1 MSAIAGT
8 VRCMVTISGTAG
20 HAGTVPMGRRHDA
33 AAAAAEIVLYVE
45 QRCAQ
50 APTLVGTVGQLAVPN
65 GAINIIPGRCELTL
79 DIRAA
84 DDATRD
90 AAVRDVMRGDRADRG
105 AARRRHRE
113 QGSAA
118 RPPRCAVRR
127 GLQSL
132 LSDAVTRAGVD
143 PRHLPSGA
151 GHDAMMFDGVT
162 DIAMLFVRCG
172 NGGISHSP
180 LEIITAED
188 ADVAARVLLDTV
200 LRLGT
205 GIMTST
211 KAISDFVDREFAR
224 ETAFLAE
231 LVKVPSDNPP
241 GDCAAHAQRAR
252 ELLEQL
258 GLTVEAHEV
267 PRSTVEAAGM
277 KSVTNLIVRHRFGDG
292 PVIALNAH
300 GDVVPPGLGWRFDPY
315 GAVVEDGPH
324 GPVMYGRG
332 VAVSKSDFA
341 TYTWTLLALKAAG
354 RAAATSSAER
364 SSCTSP
370 TTRRSAAIVG
380 PKWLLDEKLDQARCR
395 RSPPGFSY
403 AIVTAHD
410 GCLHLEVTVTG
421 KQAHAAMP
429 ETGVDALEAA
439 TGILAALYAH
449 RSGLARIRSATPGIV
464 SPTLNVG
471 LIKGGI
477 NTNVVPDQVVFRID
491 RRMIPEEDAAKVEAE
506 LRRADHGRGR
516 APCANQSRRAS
527 AAVGAGR
534 CARSRAPTGSPL

>member
-1 MSAIAGT
+1 
-8 VRCMVTISGTAG
+8 
-20 HAGTVPMGRRHDA
+20 
-33 AAAAAEIVLYVE
+33 
-45 QRCAQ
+45 
-50 APTLVGTVGQLAVPN
+50 
-65 GAINIIPGRCELTL
+65 
-79 DIRAA
+79 
-84 DDATRD
+84 
-90 AAVRDVMRGDRADRG
+90 
-105 AARRRHRE
+105 
-113 QGSAA
+113 
-118 RPPRCAVRR
+118 
-127 GLQSL
+127 
-132 LSDAVTRAGVD
+132 
-143 PRHLPSGA
+143 
-151 GHDAMMFDGVT
+151 
-162 DIAMLFVRCG
+162 
-172 NGGISHSP
+172 
-180 LEIITAED
+180 
-188 ADVAARVLLDTV
+188 
-200 LRLGT
+200 
-205 GIMTST
+205 MTST
-211 KAISDFVDREFAR
+211 KAINNFVDREFAR
-224 ETAFLAE
+224 ESAFLAE

-241 GDCAAHAQRAR
+241 GDCRAHAQRAR

-277 KSVTNLIVRHRFGDG
+277 KSVTNLIVRHRFGEG

-341 TYTWTLLALKAAG
+341 TYTWTLLALTALAAG
-354 RAAATSSAER
+354 GDKLRGTLELHF
-364 SSCTSP
+364 TYDEEVGG
-370 TTRRSAAIVG
+370 IVG
-380 PKWLLDEKLDQARCR
+380 PKWLLDEKLTRPDAAIAA
-395 RSPPGFSY
+395 GFSY

-464 SPTLNVG
+464 SPTLNIG

-506 LRRADHGRGR
+506 LRELIRAAAGRDARIKVDVHRLLLAQALRPQPGTDR
-516 APCANQSRRAS
+516 I
-527 AAVGAGR
+527 AAVIERHAKAILGVDVPVMGVPLYTDARHYAAAGIPIVLYGAGP
-534 CARSRAPTGSPL
+534 RSILEANAHNADENLRLNDLRAATKIVALTVADLLRAE

>member
-1 MSAIAGT
+1 
-8 VRCMVTISGTAG
+8 
-20 HAGTVPMGRRHDA
+20 
-33 AAAAAEIVLYVE
+33 
-45 QRCAQ
+45 
-50 APTLVGTVGQLAVPN
+50 
-65 GAINIIPGRCELTL
+65 
-79 DIRAA
+79 
-84 DDATRD
+84 
-90 AAVRDVMRGDRADRG
+90 
-105 AARRRHRE
+105 
-113 QGSAA
+113 
-118 RPPRCAVRR
+118 
-127 GLQSL
+127 
-132 LSDAVTRAGVD
+132 
-143 PRHLPSGA
+143 
-151 GHDAMMFDGVT
+151 
-162 DIAMLFVRCG
+162 
-172 NGGISHSP
+172 
-180 LEIITAED
+180 
-188 ADVAARVLLDTV
+188 
-200 LRLGT
+200 
-205 GIMTST
+205 MTST

-224 ETAFLAE
+224 ESAFLAE

-241 GDCAAHAQRAR
+241 GDCRAHAQRAR

-258 GLTVEAHEV
+258 GLTVVAHEV

-277 KSVTNLIVRHRFGDG
+277 KSVTNLIVRHRFGEG

-341 TYTWTLLALKAAG
+341 TYTWTLLALKALAAG
-354 RAAATSSAER
+354 GDKLRGTLELHF
-364 SSCTSP
+364 TYDEEVGG
-370 TTRRSAAIVG
+370 IVG
-380 PKWLLDEKLDQARCR
+380 PKWLLDEKLTKPDAAIAA
-395 RSPPGFSY
+395 GFSY

-464 SPTLNVG
+464 SPTLNIG

-506 LRRADHGRGR
+506 LRELIRAAAGRDARIKVDVHRLLLAQALRPQPGTDR
-516 APCANQSRRAS
+516 I
-527 AAVGAGR
+527 AAVIERHAKAILGVDVPVMGVPLYTDARHYAAAGIPIVLYGAGP
-534 CARSRAPTGSPL
+534 RSILEANAHNADENLRLNDLRAATKIVALTVADLLRAE